1 MNKTLPNTEIRK
13 YLYNTINSTIPI
25 FDTRVTGIAQPS
37 EYILMTTQTA
47 DVDKGNKCEYRWD
60 ASILLDFV
68 VRLDRQGNP
77 GSRLDLDDNM
87 DTVRDLIE
95 TAGITLGEGLEVIW
109 YNFSFPSG
117 ITSVTD
123 TEVVQRGFIRIELK
137 IN

>member
-25 FDTRVTGIAQPS
+25 FDTRVTGITQPS

-47 DVDKGNKCEYRWD
+47 DVDKTNKCAYRWD

-68 VRLDRQGNP
+68 VISDRQGNT

-95 TAGITLGEGLEVIW
+95 TTGITLGEGLEVVW
-109 YNFSFPSG
+109 YRLSFPSG
-117 ITSVTD
+117 ITNVTE